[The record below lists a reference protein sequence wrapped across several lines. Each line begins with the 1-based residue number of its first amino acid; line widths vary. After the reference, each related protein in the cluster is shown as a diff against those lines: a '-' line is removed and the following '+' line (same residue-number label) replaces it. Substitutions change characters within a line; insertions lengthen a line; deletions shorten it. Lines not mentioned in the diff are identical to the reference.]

1 MNLFKDTCGN
11 RKRKATKESKKPTA
25 MQKQTDIDAFHKA
38 NKEVQKNVRR
48 DKRNFI
54 SKLATEAEVAVR
66 HNDIKALYDSIRRL
80 TIKLQKLVDLLKKRE
95 RLQYL

>member
-1 MNLFKDTCGN
+1 MEIG
-11 RKRKATKESKKPTA
+11 KRKQLKKA
-25 MQKQTDIDAFHKA
+25 KAGAQKQTDFNAFNKA
-38 NKEVQKNVRR
+38 NKEGKKNVRR

-66 HNDIKALYDSIRRL
+66 HNNIKALYDSIRLL